1 MKHRLNEGGREVGG
15 AGELLAGEGAA
26 VLPEEACDVETVGL
40 GEFGDG
46 QMEEALAFRIGI
58 GPELLVGPD
67 LKEGAG
73 ALRVLL
79 NDVLLADEEVG
90 EVASRGLE

>member
-1 MKHRLNEGGREVGG
+1 MKHRLDEGRGKVGST
-15 AGELLAGEGAA
+15 GELLAGEGAA
-26 VLPEEACDVETVGL
+26 VLPEEAGDVKTVGL

-46 QMEEALAFRIGI
+46 QMEEALAFRIGV
-58 GPELLVGPD
+58 GTELLVGPD
-67 LKEGAG
+67 LEERAG